1 MNLSFTIA
9 AHFSLLFPGSVSSP
23 VLEDENVAVLW

>member
-1 MNLSFTIA
+1 MNPGFTIA
-9 AHFSLLFPGSVSSP
+9 AHFSLPFTGSFSWP